1 MSTPESKP
9 SAPVRAK
16 LVLSLL
22 TVLLGWGF
30 VELALRI
37 VFPSVGA
44 IPPPVPETLRLP
56 WIVCDP
62 VIGWVNKPEFV
73 GRQVKS
79 NQFNVAITIDAFGA
93 RRGSPA
99 PAAPGSR
106 ILVVGDSFTFGHG
119 VNDGETFSAQLEKTL
134 GTVDMMNAGC
144 VGTGHD
150 QQYLL
155 AMDWLRPDS
164 GKPKPDRIV
173 WGFSSADIP
182 RNTVAFRRL
191 VDPQT
196 GLDYGKPRFVIREGK
211 LVLTGVPTPPAAAVE
226 PALQAWQAAAETARS
241 PGVRF
246 LRRSR
251 MLRLGWDLAADKA
264 EQMPLARRIAVE
276 FVDTC
281 RERNVPLV
289 IVNLPTRRWLNTR
302 NPLNLF
308 KKRMTDLLLRELA
321 KEHGAR
327 VVDATAAFLA
337 QPDLDTLFIQDG
349 HYSPA
354 GHAVV
359 AQVLADALRQ
369 P

>member
-1 MSTPESKP
+1 MPEPKSV
-9 SAPVRAK
+9 APLRAK
-16 LVLSLL
+16 LILSVL

-30 VELALRI
+30 AELALRI
-37 VFPSVGA
+37 VFPTVGG
-44 IPPPVPETLRLP
+44 IPPPVPEKLRLP
-56 WIVCDP
+56 WVVTDPIV
-62 VIGWVNKPEFV
+62 GWVNKPDFV

-79 NQFNVAITIDAFGA
+79 NEFDVAITINLFGA
-93 RRGSPA
+93 RRAGPA
-99 PAAPGSR
+99 PVAPASR
-106 ILVVGDSFTFGHG
+106 TLVVGDSFTFGHG
-119 VNDGETFSAQLEKTL
+119 VNDRETFSALLEGQLA
-134 GTVDMMNAGC
+134 GTDVMNAGC

-155 AMDWLRPDS
+155 AMEWVRPDS

-191 VDPQT
+191 VDPTT
-196 GLDYGKPRFVIREGK
+196 GLDYGKPRFMIRDGK
-211 LVLTGVPTPPAAAVE
+211 LVLTNVPTPPVEEVETALRAWSAAKE
-226 PALQAWQAAAETARS
+226 EARS

-251 MLRLGWDLAADKA
+251 LIRLAWDLAADKA
-264 EQMPLARRIAVE
+264 EQMPLAAGIAGE
-276 FVDTC
+276 FVERC
-281 RERNVPLV
+281 REKNIPLL

-302 NPLNLF
+302 NPLNLL
-308 KKRMTDLLLRELA
+308 KKRLTDRLLRQLA
-321 KEHGAR
+321 EEHGAR

-337 QPDLDTLFIQDG
+337 QPDLNALFIKDG

>member
-1 MSTPESKP
+1 MTTPEPQPAASL
-9 SAPVRAK
+9 RAK
-16 LVLSLL
+16 LTLSLL
-22 TVLLGWGF
+22 TVLLGWAF

-44 IPPPVPETLRLP
+44 IPPPVPEKLRLP
-56 WIVCDP
+56 WIACDP
-62 VIGWVNKPEFV
+62 VIGWVNKPDFV

-99 PAAPGSR
+99 PASPASR
-106 ILVVGDSFTFGHG
+106 LLVVGDSFTFGHG
-119 VNDGETFSAQLEKTL
+119 VNDGETFSAQLEKLL
-134 GTVDMMNAGC
+134 GTVDVMNAGC

-155 AMDWLRPDS
+155 AMDWLKPDN

-196 GLDYGKPRFVIREGK
+196 GLDYGKPRFVIQNGK
-211 LVLTGVPTPPAAAVE
+211 LVLTGVPTPPAGEVEAA
-226 PALQAWQAAAETARS
+226 LKAWEKASEEARS
-241 PGVRF
+241 AGVRF

-251 MLRLGWDLAADKA
+251 VIRLGWDLAADKA
-264 EQMPLARRIAVE
+264 EQMPLAARIAGE
-276 FVDTC
+276 FVETC
-281 RERNVPLV
+281 REKQVPLV
-289 IVNLPTRRWLNTR
+289 IVNLPTRRWLNTK
-302 NPLNLF
+302 NPLNIF
-308 KKRMTDLLLRELA
+308 KRRMTDNLLRELA

-337 QPDLDTLFIQDG
+337 QPDLDALFIQDG
-349 HYSPA
+349 HYSSA

-359 AQVLADALRQ
+359 AQVLAEALRQ

>member
-1 MSTPESKP
+1 
-9 SAPVRAK
+9 
-16 LVLSLL
+16 
-22 TVLLGWGF
+22 
-30 VELALRI
+30 
-37 VFPSVGA
+37 VGG
-44 IPPPVPETLRLP
+44 IPPPVPENMLLP
-56 WIVCDP
+56 WIACDSR
-62 VIGWVNKPEFV
+62 IGWVNKPDFV

-79 NQFNVAITIDAFGA
+79 NQFDVAITIDAFGA
-93 RRGSPA
+93 RRAGPPPA
-99 PAAPGSR
+99 GATNR

-119 VNDGETFSAQLEKTL
+119 VNDGETFAAMLEAKL
-134 GTVDMMNAGC
+134 AGTEVMNAGC

-155 AMDWLRPDS
+155 AMDWLRPDG
-164 GKPKPDRIV
+164 GKPKPGRIV

-196 GLDYGKPRFVIREGK
+196 GLDYGKPRFVIRDGNLE
-211 LVLTGVPTPPAAAVE
+211 LTGVPTPPVE
-226 PALQAWQAAAETARS
+226 EVEAALQAWVAAGEAARS

-251 MLRLGWDLAADKA
+251 AIRLGWDLAADKT
-264 EQMPLARRIAVE
+264 EQMPLAARIAGE
-276 FVDTC
+276 FVETC
-281 RERNVPLV
+281 REKHIPLL

-302 NPLNLF
+302 NPLNIF
-308 KKRMTDLLLRELA
+308 KRRMTDRLLSQLA
-321 KEHGAR
+321 KEHDAR

-337 QPDLDTLFIQDG
+337 QPDLDALFIKDG

-359 AQVLADALRQ
+359 AQVLAEALRQ